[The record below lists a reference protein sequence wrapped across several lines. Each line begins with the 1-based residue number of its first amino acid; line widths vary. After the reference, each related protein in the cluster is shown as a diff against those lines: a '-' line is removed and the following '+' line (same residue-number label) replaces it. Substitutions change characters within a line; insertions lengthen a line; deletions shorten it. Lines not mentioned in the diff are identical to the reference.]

1 MEVGAGPN
9 PKLETRGP
17 KEGRK
22 PKSERGLIR
31 QATALPERLLIR
43 FSVFGFQGG
52 LLGSRL
58 HRPDSKAALSN
69 GLR

>member
-1 MEVGAGPN
+1 MVVGAGPN

-22 PKSERGLIR
+22 PKPERGLIR
-31 QATALPERLLIR
+31 QAAALPGRRLIR
-43 FSVFGFQGG
+43 DLSLGFQGG
-52 LLGSRL
+52 LLGSCLR
-58 HRPDSKAALSN
+58 RPDSKAALSN